1 MIVDAPDCGMTFTP
15 LVGAGGQGRTG
26 KGMWAVS
33 LLLASTNRLRSG
45 REMVK
50 LASCLSRNW
59 VREFLL
65 YFTYSISP
73 DVYDKPHEFAAIIS
87 VL

>member
-1 MIVDAPDCGMTFTP
+1 MHLIVEQSFTP
-15 LVGAGGQGRTG
+15 LVGAEAQGRTG

-33 LLLASTNRLRSG
+33 FLLASANRLRSG

-73 DVYDKPHEFAAIIS
+73 N
-87 VL
+87 LL